1 MRVGLVLPG
10 GADPAAAVAAA
21 RRAEE
26 LGFDLVASGEHVF
39 FHGPV
44 PNAMVTLA
52 AVAGAT
58 ERIGLLSAISLL
70 PVYPA
75 ALAAKMAATLALVS
89 GGRFELGVGVG
100 GEFPA
105 ELRAC
110 GVDPADRGARTDE
123 GLALI
128 TRLLA
133 GEEVTHRGRFAELDG
148 LRLDPVPAVAP
159 PVWVGGRRGAATRRA
174 GRFADVWMPYLVEP
188 RQVTR
193 GLAHARTAAV
203 EADRAPGSVGAGL
216 FCWALADDDPVAARR
231 EAVAALGRTYRQDFE
246 PLVDRLVPSGRPD
259 TVVERL
265 REYAGAG
272 VDTVLYSPACAP
284 EDHDRAV
291 TLFAREVLPALA
303 ETHPR
308 SDHGVA

>member
-10 GADPAAAVAAA
+10 AADPGAAVATA

-58 ERIGLLSAISLL
+58 ERIGLLSAITLL

-105 ELRAC
+105 EMRAC
-110 GVDPADRGARTDE
+110 GVDPAERGARTDE
-123 GLALI
+123 GLELI
-128 TRLLA
+128 TRLLT

-148 LRLDPVPAVAP
+148 LRLDPVPPVPP

-188 RQVTR
+188 RQVAR
-193 GLAHARTAAV
+193 GLADVRAAAV
-203 EADRAPGSVGAGL
+203 DAGRAPDTVRAGL

-231 EAVAALGRTYRQDFE
+231 EAVAALGRTYQQDFD
-246 PLVDRLVPSGRPD
+246 PLADRLVPHGRPD
-259 TVVERL
+259 TVAARL
-265 REYAGAG
+265 REYADAG
-272 VDTVLYSPACAP
+272 VGTVLYSPACGP
-284 EDHDRAV
+284 DDHDRAV

-303 ETHPR
+303 
-308 SDHGVA
+308 G